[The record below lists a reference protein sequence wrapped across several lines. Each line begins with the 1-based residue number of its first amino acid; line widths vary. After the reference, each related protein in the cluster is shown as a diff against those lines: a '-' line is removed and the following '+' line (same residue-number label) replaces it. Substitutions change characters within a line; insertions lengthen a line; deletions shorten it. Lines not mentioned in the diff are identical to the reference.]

1 MIEIGTQVKLSQN
14 QEGNEESGIQA
25 VCKTISN
32 YFVKAVI
39 ILSLMTILVWT
50 LILMFMTVDV
60 PACNI
65 CWIFERGIS
74 VLVASCPCA
83 LGLAVPSVIAIILN
97 LATKSGILIKNN
109 GVFEKIKKAKVI
121 AFDKT
126 GTLFTKLNKIEE
138 HVVLSDS
145 LPETKI
151 WEIVALIEKEIR
163 HPLAEILYKEAF
175 RRCEINGTNFGFIL
189 LEKPTVQKE
198 GISVKI
204 LEKSTQKELVVLIG
218 NKNILTSHGMA
229 VPFFER
235 RTDAATEICR

>member
-1 MIEIGTQVKLSQN
+1 
-14 QEGNEESGIQA
+14 
-25 VCKTISN
+25 
-32 YFVKAVI
+32 
-39 ILSLMTILVWT
+39 MTIVIWT

-138 HVVLSDS
+138 HIILSDS
-145 LPETKI
+145 LTESKI
-151 WEIVALIEKEIR
+151 WEIIALIEK
-163 HPLAEILYKEAF
+163 
-175 RRCEINGTNFGFIL
+175 
-189 LEKPTVQKE
+189 
-198 GISVKI
+198 
-204 LEKSTQKELVVLIG
+204 
-218 NKNILTSHGMA
+218 
-229 VPFFER
+229 
-235 RTDAATEICR
+235 